1 MFFQKNEDLDQYDI
15 VIVGGGAA
23 GFFTAINAAENNPGL
38 KILILERG
46 KEVLTKVRVSGGGRC
61 NVTHAEFI
69 PAELVKRYPR
79 GEKELRGPFHKFMTG
94 DTISWF
100 EQRGIE
106 LKTEED
112 GRMFPVTDSSQT
124 IIDCFIREC
133 KRLNIEIRT
142 SASLKDFERFEE
154 FWQLETNAGTFL
166 ARKLML
172 ATGSNSKIWSLLNKM
187 GHSIVNAVPSLF
199 TFNIQDERIKDL
211 AGVATEAEVKIIDS
225 KLESSGP
232 LLITHWGMSGPAILK
247 LSAWGARELN
257 ALNYNFSISINWLP
271 GFNESDILER
281 LKELKFSIS
290 KQQVATRPQF
300 DLPKRLW
307 KSIVTAS
314 GINSET
320 KWANLN
326 KEELINLARQLTA
339 AVYKVNGKST
349 FKEEF
354 VTAGGVALHEIDF
367 KTFESKLH
375 KNLYFAGEICN
386 IDAITGGFNFQNA
399 WTGGY
404 LAAKAMS

>member
-1 MFFQKNEDLDQYDI
+1 MDQYDI

-257 ALNYNFSISINWLP
+257 VLNYNFSISINWLP

-375 KNLYFAGEICN
+375 NNLYFAGEICN

>member
-106 LKTEED
+106 LKTEDD

-271 GFNESDILER
+271 GFNESEILER

-375 KNLYFAGEICN
+375 NNLYFAGEICN